1 MWGGVGYFYLGIS
14 SSKNERQGQK
24 MKFAKIMNHWQQSPD
39 LMEALVQKHYLLRQG
54 YRYVGDSSIKQTSP
68 EFNKELMQ
76 NLQKAEEVAMIPLFQ
91 QDFSLFLSGRETIR
105 PGMFSFYA
113 VFPEEEEKIPDTL
126 RGGFRVER
134 QTGGCENSASQLRTI
149 KRKLPSRLLLELDNN
164 IILYE
169 NVKEFYFE
177 RDQNADPVWKFKHTL
192 TLEDITILSKMENR
206 NTLDSTKLKNN
217 KSSAEDIKAGKRL
230 ENSLCRSPLVVRVSK
245 GTVYTLSSDALN
257 GMYAAVVHKKY
268 LPEHFI

>member
-1 MWGGVGYFYLGIS
+1 
-14 SSKNERQGQK
+14 
-24 MKFAKIMNHWQQSPD
+24 MNYWQQNPS
-39 LMEALVQKHYLLRQG
+39 LMDALVQKHYLLKQG
-54 YRYVGDSSIKQTSP
+54 YQYVGDSSIKQTSP
-68 EFNKELMQ
+68 EFNKELMR

-91 QDFSLFLSGRETIR
+91 HDLSLFLGGRENIR
-105 PGMFSFYA
+105 QGMFSFYA
-113 VFPEEEEKIPDTL
+113 VFSEEEEEKIPDTL

-134 QTGGCENSASQLRTI
+134 QNGGCENSASALRTI
-149 KRKLPSRLLLELDNN
+149 KRRLPSKLLLELDNN

-177 RDQNADPVWKFKHTL
+177 RDQNADPLWKFKHTL
-192 TLEDITILSKMENR
+192 ALEDIIILSKMENG

-217 KSSAEDIKAGKRL
+217 KSSAEEVRAGKRL

-245 GTVYTLSSDALN
+245 GMVYTLSSDALN